1 MIKVSHLTK
10 SYGKHKII
18 NDLSFKIKKGEMVAI
33 TGPSGKGKSTLLNC
47 IGLLD
52 KFDSGEITLD
62 GQKVSKMSV
71 HNKMLFLRN
80 TIGYLFQNFALIDT
94 ETVAQ
99 NMTYALTYQGLDK
112 AQKEKAIKKAL
123 KKVGLEK
130 KYSDNIYTLSGG
142 EQQRVA
148 LARLMLK
155 KATIILADEPTGS
168 LDKKN
173 GDKVMDS
180 LRQMQKRKTTICIVT
195 HDRNVVAQ
203 CDREIKL

>member
-1 MIKVSHLTK
+1 
-10 SYGKHKII
+10 
-18 NDLSFKIKKGEMVAI
+18 MVAI

-52 KFDSGEITLD
+52 KFDKGEITLD
-62 GQKVSKMSV
+62 GQKVSKMSIT
-71 HNKMLFLRN
+71 NKMMFLRN

-112 AQKEKAIKKAL
+112 SEKEKAIKKAL

-130 KYSDNIYTLSGG
+130 KYNDSIYTLSGG

-148 LARLMLK
+148 LARLTLK

-173 GDKVMDS
+173 SDRIMES
-180 LRQMQKRKTTICIVT
+180 LRQMQKRKTTVCIVT
-195 HDRNVVAQ
+195 HDRSVVAQ